1 MKLSIVPFFKKV
13 HLSLTSRSYLLRS
26 IEKDTILTSI
36 LYFFSLLIISSLITA
51 SIRYARIKDEFPSQ
65 FVETFGELTLGNG
78 EIISGID
85 SATTIPKRSLSQL
98 SSTLFGLAV
107 PPSEMVAVALTP
119 NANKELAYKNIQ
131 FTPKGYLL
139 TASTGGFFSSD
150 TTYESTFY
158 VWPTIGDSKQS
169 VTLSLEFLNQYIHTN
184 GVAIVLS
191 LWIVFAVI
199 SISLLLSYL
208 FFLFIL
214 VFIYGRKDPILGRAG
229 VRFKLVL
236 YLMTPY
242 FILFPLFAIVA
253 DGLGNVSGM
262 ALVVSS
268 IILIRLSYFLKLQNS
283 SRESNE

>member
-1 MKLSIVPFFKKV
+1 MKLSVVPFFKKV

-169 VTLSLEFLNQYIHTN
+169 VTLSLKFLNQYIHTN